1 MEAMSTSNTR
11 GSLVIRVR
19 QDGVPCFEAKWRH
32 EGRQTKRRLGPAW
45 VEPQNGSETPPRLR
59 LKHVAD
65 GWQKRRGEAPDGWL
79 DESEAVDLMVKAIR
93 VHAEQMALPADHRV
107 MTFGKVADAWLV
119 ERAADVADHHLKAS
133 TMKDYRSMLVRADD
147 PLSGRGRSDASA
159 KKHDDEGEPR
169 QRRAWIMRAFD
180 TRPITD
186 VSADDVAAFMRK
198 LRGAGLS
205 PATRRKYEVVV
216 SMILDHAVARG
227 YLQANPV
234 TARPKAK
241 SKRARRPAIS
251 VYTME
256 VVEQIAG
263 TAGGETGEIVRV
275 AALTGLRQGELLGL
289 RWADVDFAGQS
300 ITVRRTYV
308 AGEGGGEDVPKS
320 GAART
325 VALSDQAAVVLDRA
339 SRRDRFTKRTDL
351 VFGNELGEHLDPS
364 TLRRLYMK
372 ARDAVIAKAAKDGD
386 EIDRLP
392 FHSLRH
398 CFGSRCAAA
407 GVPLSTL
414 QAWMG
419 HANVSTTMQYV
430 HHAPQAHDAAR
441 LTAAFA
447 GPVEQVAA
455 EVAA

>member
-1 MEAMSTSNTR
+1 MSTSNTR

-32 EGRQTKRRLGPAW
+32 LGRQVKRRLGPAW

-79 DESEAVDLMVKAIR
+79 DESMAVDLMVKAIR
-93 VHAEQMALPADHRV
+93 IHAEQMALPADHRV

-119 ERAADVADHHLKAS
+119 ERAADVADHALKAS
-133 TMKDYRSMLVRADD
+133 TMKDYRSMLVRASD
-147 PLSGRGRSDASA
+147 PLDGRGRSVSSEA
-159 KKHDDEGEPR
+159 KRDDDGKPR
-169 QRRAWIMRAFD
+169 ERRAWIMRSFD
-180 TRPITD
+180 DRA
-186 VSADDVAAFMRK
+186 VADVAAKDVDAFMRK
-198 LRGAGLS
+198 LQAAGLS
-205 PATRRKYEVVV
+205 PATRRKYEIVV
-216 SMILDHAVARG
+216 SMVLDHAVSRD
-227 YLQANPV
+227 YIEINPM
-234 TARPKAK
+234 TAKPKAK
-241 SKRARRPAIS
+241 TKRARRPAIQ

-256 VVEQIAG
+256 AVQEIASK
-263 TAGGETGEIVRV
+263 AGGETGEIIRL

-289 RWADVDFAGQS
+289 KWGDADFAGQS

-308 AGEGGGEDVPKS
+308 AGEGADVPKS

-325 VALSDQAAVVLDRA
+325 VALSDQAAVVLDRV
-339 SRRDRFTKRTDL
+339 SRRDRWTKRTDL
-351 VFGNELGEHLDPS
+351 VFPNDLGEHLDPS

-372 ARDAVIAKAAKDGD
+372 ARDAVIVKAAKDGD
-386 EIDRLP
+386 ELDRLP

-430 HHAPQAHDAAR
+430 HHAPQSHDAKR

-447 GPVEQVAA
+447 STVQKVEQEAMA
-455 EVAA
+455 